1 MQKCINYCQFPSWSW
16 HKALSFQPR
25 LALPDPYPRIA
36 TRAGQWTTCVFQS
49 MIGTWHHYQSR
60 PTQLTQSLH
69 YIQSR
74 QLPAL
79 QHFTWLTQLTQ
90 LTHLIQTSQCDSAN
104 FFDKPRNCGLVTFFC
119 STRRCHT
126 WCPCSG
132 GTLVMNQ
139 LKAIIGNNQSRTS
152 CNAGKLLLHLL
163 PRNRQNVLEDVSRL
177 RLLHQIPE

>member
-1 MQKCINYCQFPSWSW
+1 MQKYINNCQFPSWSW
-16 HKALSFQPR
+16 LHKALSFHPR

-36 TRAGQWTTCVFQS
+36 TRRGQWTSCEFQS
-49 MIGTWHHYQSR
+49 TMGTWHHY
-60 PTQLTQSLH
+60 
-69 YIQSR
+69 QSR

-90 LTHLIQTSQCDSAN
+90 LTHLIQTSQCNSAN
-104 FFDKPRNCGLVTFFC
+104 FFDKPRNCGLVTFFW
-119 STRRCHT
+119 RPNWRCHT

-177 RLLHQIPE
+177 LLLHQIPE